1 MKNRNMTMSA
11 TVSAILNL
19 LESNIIVGKRERKPY
34 NPHTMTVD
42 TSNIP
47 MVFIFLSLSRG
58 TLVVTGSVVELRGR
72 LAVASFPNNI
82 DNIDPTNY
90 TWVKNFSN
98 VTRRQYL
105 L

>member
-1 MKNRNMTMSA
+1 MSA
-11 TVSAILNL
+11 TVSAIL
-19 LESNIIVGKRERKPY
+19 
-34 NPHTMTVD
+34 M
-42 TSNIP
+42 
-47 MVFIFLSLSRG
+47 M
-58 TLVVTGSVVELRGR
+58 TGSVVELRGR

-105 L
+105 LLRLSLGKHSSGSLGT